1 MNMTLIE
8 KEWNAAQHLLF
19 VSLKY
24 TKTGD
29 VMLNL
34 IQRWQ
39 HMVEAASEELLTK
52 AKKKKLIKEIPAT
65 PKEKVDILQ
74 KLFKKEKVV
83 MDTLILYSFFRRIPA
98 LQQVKEHEFRK
109 NVALRIIDQQ
119 EIVIDMEKL
128 KEWAL
133 LLENFKKFVRSYIA

>member
-1 MNMTLIE
+1 MTLIE

-34 IQRWQ
+34 IQRWK
-39 HMVEAASEELLTK
+39 HMVEAASDELLAK
-52 AKKKKLIKEIPAT
+52 AKKKKLLKTIPAT
-65 PKEKVDILQ
+65 PKEKVDALQ
-74 KLFKKEKVV
+74 KIFKKEEVV
-83 MDTLILYSFFRRIPA
+83 MNTLTLYSFFRRIPT
-98 LQQVKEHEFRK
+98 LEQTKEHEFRK
-109 NVALRIIDQQ
+109 NVALRVIDQG

>member
-1 MNMTLIE
+1 MSQLIE

-29 VMLNL
+29 VILNL
-34 IQRWQ
+34 IQRWK
-39 HMVEAASEELLTK
+39 HMIEAAGEEMLAK

-65 PKEKVDILQ
+65 PREKTELLQ
-74 KLFKKEKVV
+74 KLFKKEEV
-83 MDTLILYSFFRRIPA
+83 MLDTLKLYSFFRRIST
-98 LQQVKEHEFRK
+98 LEQIKEHEFRK
-109 NVALRIIDQQ
+109 NVTLRVIDRE

-128 KEWAL
+128 REWAA
-133 LLENFKKFVRSYIA
+133 LLEDFKKFARAYIA

>member
-1 MNMTLIE
+1 MTLIE

-39 HMVEAASEELLTK
+39 HMVEAASEELLAK
-52 AKKKKLIKEIPAT
+52 AKKKKLLKAIPAT
-65 PKEKVDILQ
+65 PREKVDALQ
-74 KLFKKEKVV
+74 KIFKKEKDV
-83 MDTLILYSFFRRIPA
+83 MDALILYYFLRRIPT
-98 LQQVKEHEFRK
+98 LEKTKEREFRK
-109 NVALRIIDQQ
+109 NVALRVVDQQ

-133 LLENFKKFVRSYIA
+133 ILENFKKFVRTYIT

>member
-1 MNMTLIE
+1 MTLIE

-39 HMVEAASEELLTK
+39 HMIEAANEELLAK
-52 AKKKKLIKEIPAT
+52 AKKKKVLKVIPST
-65 PKEKVDILQ
+65 PREKIDTLQ
-74 KLFKKEKVV
+74 KVFKKEQIVI
-83 MDTLILYSFFRRIPA
+83 DTLKLYTFFRRIST
-98 LQQVKEHEFRK
+98 LELIKEHEFRK
-109 NVALRIIDQQ
+109 NVTLRVIDTQ
-119 EIVIDMEKL
+119 EIAIDMEKL

-133 LLENFKKFVRSYIA
+133 LLENFKKFVRDYIA

>member
-1 MNMTLIE
+1 MTLVE

-39 HMVEAASEELLTK
+39 HMVEAANEELLAK
-52 AKKKKLIKEIPAT
+52 AKKKKLIKAIPAT
-65 PKEKVDILQ
+65 PVEKIDILQ
-74 KLFKKEKVV
+74 SVFKKEPIVL
-83 MDTLILYSFFRRIPA
+83 DTLKLYIFFRRIYT
-98 LQQVKEHEFRK
+98 LELVKEHEFRK
-109 NVALRIIDQQ
+109 NVTLRVIDRE

-133 LLENFKKFVRSYIA
+133 LLENFKKFARTYTA

>member
-1 MNMTLIE
+1 MTLIE

-39 HMVEAASEELLTK
+39 HMVEAANEELLAK
-52 AKKKKLIKEIPAT
+52 AKKKKKIKAIPAT
-65 PKEKVDILQ
+65 PVEKIDILLS
-74 KLFKKEKVV
+74 LFKKEQIV
-83 MDTLILYSFFRRIPA
+83 MDTLRLYVFFRRINS
-98 LQQVKEHEFRK
+98 LELVKEHEFRK
-109 NVALRIIDQQ
+109 NVTLRVIDRE

-128 KEWAL
+128 REWAL
-133 LLENFKKFVRSYIA
+133 LLENFKKFVRTYTA

>member
-1 MNMTLIE
+1 MTLVE

-39 HMVEAASEELLTK
+39 HMVEAANEELLTK
-52 AKKKKLIKEIPAT
+52 AKKKKKIKAIPTT
-65 PKEKVDILQ
+65 PVEKIDILQ
-74 KLFKKEKVV
+74 SVFKKEPIV
-83 MDTLILYSFFRRIPA
+83 MDTLKLYIFFRRIYT
-98 LQQVKEHEFRK
+98 LELVKEHEFRK
-109 NVALRIIDQQ
+109 NVTLRVIDRE

-133 LLENFKKFVRSYIA
+133 LLENFKKYVRTYTA

>member
-1 MNMTLIE
+1 MALIE

-39 HMVEAASEELLTK
+39 HMVEAANEELLTK
-52 AKKKKLIKEIPAT
+52 AKKKKKIKAIPTT
-65 PKEKVDILQ
+65 PVEKIDILQ
-74 KLFKKEKVV
+74 SVFKKEPIV
-83 MDTLILYSFFRRIPA
+83 MDTLKLYIFFRRIYT
-98 LQQVKEHEFRK
+98 LELVKEHEFRK
-109 NVALRIIDQQ
+109 NVTLRVIDRE

-133 LLENFKKFVRSYIA
+133 LLENFKKYVRTYTA